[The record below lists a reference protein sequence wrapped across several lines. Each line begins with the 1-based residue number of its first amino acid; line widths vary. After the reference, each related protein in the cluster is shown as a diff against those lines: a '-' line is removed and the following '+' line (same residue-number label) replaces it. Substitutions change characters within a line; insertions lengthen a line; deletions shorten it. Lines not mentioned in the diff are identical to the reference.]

1 MEDVNRQLEATYEE
15 IVDVLATRLK
25 TIWEI
30 VDNQRKETI
39 MLKTKLVAAQE
50 PLEDLRQIVFTLEM
64 EPDQR
69 ELIDNVITRLT
80 ISLSI

>member
-39 MLKTKLVAAQE
+39 MLKTKLAAARE

-64 EPDQR
+64 EADQR

-80 ISLSI
+80 ISLST

>member
-30 VDNQRKETI
+30 VDNQRKEAI
-39 MLKTKLVAAQE
+39 MLKTKLAAAQE

-80 ISLSI
+80 ISMST

>member
-39 MLKTKLVAAQE
+39 MLKTKLAAARE

-80 ISLSI
+80 ISMST

>member
-39 MLKTKLVAAQE
+39 MLKTKLAAARE

-80 ISLSI
+80 ISLST